1 MVDPSKD
8 QFYQQQL
15 APWSHLGQASGY
27 PATHQ
32 GHGMYSAPR
41 LNHSFPGLVPEAPS
55 PAPPPPTSTASHH
68 AAAGAA
74 THPYYPMHLAA
85 LSAAA
90 VAASDFS
97 RPLPAHSPATA
108 HSGAS
113 ASAPLPAHL
122 SRHPY
127 QNYHHAYM
135 PNYYGNHTPT
145 MTQARYVI
153 NMLCIKNNHFQPQN
167 VRFFILIHTGCV
179 HEEFASLLHS
189 FVVEMRTLRVH
200 TLYILFNGY
209 QTEFRIT
216 VKFLKI

>member
-15 APWSHLGQASGY
+15 APWSHLGGASPYGSHPL

-32 GHGMYSAPR
+32 SHMYGGPPR

-55 PAPPPPTSTASHH
+55 PAPPPPHAPTTSTSHH
-68 AAAGAA
+68 GAAA
-74 THPYYPMHLAA
+74 HPYYPMHLAAAA

-108 HSGAS
+108 GHSSSGGAAA

-122 SRHPY
+122 SRNPY
-127 QNYHHAYM
+127 QNYHHHAYM
-135 PNYYGNHTPT
+135 PSYYGNHHTP
-145 MTQARYVI
+145 MSQPAAARD
-153 NMLCIKNNHFQPQN
+153 
-167 VRFFILIHTGCV
+167 
-179 HEEFASLLHS
+179 AA
-189 FVVEMRTLRVH
+189 
-200 TLYILFNGY
+200 
-209 QTEFRIT
+209 
-216 VKFLKI
+216 